1 MLCVQLMMKDVNKFM
16 DDLKGLK
23 LIIDNGQLPAK
34 NVDNARPFLAL
45 EHVQDVNMMKK
56 KSGAAAG

>member
-1 MLCVQLMMKDVNKFM
+1 ME
-16 DDLKGLK
+16 DLKGLK
-23 LIIDNGQLPAK
+23 VTFDYGQLPAK

-45 EHVQDVNMMKK
+45 EHVQNVDLMKK